1 MFQHLLI
8 YTLYI
13 LEIGRIFIVVSQTPQ
28 KKDYLFWIENF
39 NAHMGKETLQTSVT
53 LTQRMTERTLHSIF
67 NLLIIVITPVIL
79 KTFLLDNLP
88 IIIIIRE
95 SIAKKKSRSFGH
107 FPYKGGAQ
115 PHNPPPHPHPPKC
128 P

>member
-95 SIAKKKSRSFGH
+95 SIAKRNH
-107 FPYKGGAQ
+107 EALDIQHPL
-115 PHNPPPHPHPPKC
+115 PPLPPPPTNC